1 MYIKQL
7 RWLSLSFVVLGA
19 TYIIGGCTS
28 TPTVIERITN
38 AQTIAKRSGFQSSLI
53 TTPHFDL
60 VVFRKS
66 TPQLSDRLVVYIE
79 GDGLAWKTASL
90 PSNNPTPINPLALS
104 LAVQDDRPAV
114 AYLARPC
121 QYVDLPSR
129 GCSEKEW
136 TNARFSP
143 VVITSMSGAI
153 DILKKES
160 GAKELVLI
168 GFSGGGAI
176 AVLIA
181 SRRQDV
187 AGIVTI
193 AGNLDTETWISL
205 YGLEPLTGSLNPA
218 SVATQLSSMPQVHFI
233 GSKDEVISKTVTES
247 YLHKMGSPNQTKII
261 ELPNYGHVCCWS
273 DSWKELLKK
282 TNPANG
288 N

>member
-7 RWLSLSFVVLGA
+7 RWLSLSFAVLG
-19 TYIIGGCTS
+19 TMYILGGCTA

-38 AQTIAKRSGFQSSLI
+38 AQSIAKNSGFQSSLI
-53 TTPHFDL
+53 TTPQFDL
-60 VVFRKS
+60 VIFRKS

-79 GDGLAWKTASL
+79 GDGHAWKTASL

-143 VVITSMSGAI
+143 IVISSMSIAV
-153 DILKKES
+153 DTLKKEF

-181 SRRQDV
+181 SQRQDV
-187 AGIVTI
+187 AGIMTI
-193 AGNLDTETWISL
+193 AGNLDTETWVSL

-218 SVATQLSSMPQVHFI
+218 SVATHLSSTPQVHFI
-233 GSKDEVISKTVTES
+233 GGKDEVISKNVTES
-247 YLHKMGSPNQTKII
+247 FLQKMGSPNQAKII
-261 ELPNYGHVCCWS
+261 EIPNYGHVCCWK

-282 TNPANG
+282 ANQA
-288 N
+288 NSN

>member
-1 MYIKQL
+1 MHIKQL
-7 RWLSLSFVVLGA
+7 RWLSLSFAVLG
-19 TYIIGGCTS
+19 TIYILGGCTA

-38 AQTIAKRSGFQSSLI
+38 AQSIAKQAEFQSSIII
-53 TTPHFDL
+53 TPEFDL
-60 VVFRKS
+60 VAFRKA
-66 TPQLSDRLVVYIE
+66 THQLSDRLIIYIE
-79 GDGLAWKTASL
+79 GDGHAWKTASL

-129 GCSEKEW
+129 GCSIKAW

-143 VVITSMSGAI
+143 IVISSMSIAV
-153 DILKKES
+153 DTLKKEF

-181 SRRQDV
+181 SQRQDV
-187 AGIVTI
+187 AGIMTI
-193 AGNLDTETWISL
+193 AGNLDTETWVSL

-233 GSKDEVISKTVTES
+233 GGKDEVISKNVTES
-247 YLHKMGSPNQTKII
+247 FLQKMGSPNQAKII
-261 ELPNYGHVCCWS
+261 EIPNYGHLCCWN

-282 TNPANG
+282 ANQA
-288 N
+288 NSN